1 LHWFQNFGSVIVVST
16 YGSVAKILPTSTI
29 SSTFERSLSLIC
41 SFISTLFVFFMK
53 KFIFGTMLIGPLI
66 ASAQVPGPIGTTLL
80 QLQDVVN
87 FLIPLMIAI
96 AVLVFFWGL
105 VKYIANASDEAAK
118 ESGRALMIWGM
129 IGLFV
134 MVAFWGIIGFVQ
146 ESFGISGNITTT
158 PAPVVTFGS

>member
-1 LHWFQNFGSVIVVST
+1 MKQF
-16 YGSVAKILPTSTI
+16 ILG
-29 SSTFERSLSLIC
+29 
-41 SFISTLFVFFMK
+41 VMFM
-53 KFIFGTMLIGPLI
+53 GPLVTF
-66 ASAQVPGPIGTTLL
+66 AQVPGPIGTTLL

-105 VKYIANASDEAAK
+105 VKYIANASDEATK
-118 ESGRALMIWGM
+118 ESGKALMIWGM

-146 ESFGISGNITTT
+146 ESFGLSGNITST
-158 PAPVVTFGS
+158 PAPTVTFGS